1 MIFAWGGIHTSAKHC
16 IFMCLFTS
24 DCFCLAEGW
33 WTAEVRSSI
42 PMQKLLNKQLR
53 DEPLE
58 SVRESQ
64 FYAIRHRFNQIKQ
77 FFPSERDDSKYL
89 VGKKFVVLPL

>member
-1 MIFAWGGIHTSAKHC
+1 
-16 IFMCLFTS
+16 
-24 DCFCLAEGW
+24 
-33 WTAEVRSSI
+33 
-42 PMQKLLNKQLR
+42 MQKLLNKQLR
-53 DEPLE
+53 DEHLE